1 MLKRL
6 MPLFLLAMLAVPLAA
21 LAQSAGD
28 STTRTDAQVCV
39 ADSGQPDV
47 GALTAADREAF
58 QLAQTCS
65 DPGLG
70 DLRGGWVGV
79 ILVILLI
86 VLIFAVAD

>member
-28 STTRTDAQVCV
+28 STIQTDAQVCM
-39 ADSGQPDV
+39 ADDGAPDV

-58 QLAQTCS
+58 QIAQNSS

-79 ILVILLI
+79 VIVILII